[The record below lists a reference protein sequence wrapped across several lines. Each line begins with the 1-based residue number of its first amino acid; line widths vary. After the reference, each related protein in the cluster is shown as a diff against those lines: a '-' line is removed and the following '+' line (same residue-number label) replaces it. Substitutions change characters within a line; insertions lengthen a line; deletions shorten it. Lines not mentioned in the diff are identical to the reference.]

1 MISDLQK
8 IGKVLKYLPHFRLF
22 TKIYVINKILHYLKK
37 NLENEIL
44 ATFHHAYFLKNFE
57 KDSKNF

>member
-1 MISDLQK
+1 MLYTLIYHHKKTKMISDLQK

-37 NLENEIL
+37 I
-44 ATFHHAYFLKNFE
+44 
-57 KDSKNF
+57 

>member
-37 NLENEIL
+37 I
-44 ATFHHAYFLKNFE
+44 
-57 KDSKNF
+57 